1 MAERRDMRAS
11 DADRERAAER
21 LRRAAAEGRLD
32 TDELEERL
40 EAALGARTYA
50 ELEAVVADLPR
61 SPRPRRAGASRRRR
75 RGVFRRGFVAISVLL
90 IAIWAL
96 TGAGYFWPGWAIGG
110 LALWAFSPGCGRRT
124 AVGSRRDGVQALR
137 P

>member
-1 MAERRDMRAS
+1 MNEYD
-11 DADRERAAER
+11 ER
-21 LRRAAAEGRLD
+21 LR
-32 TDELEERL
+32 DEAVQQIKRRREFWQDLVSYVIVN
-40 EAALGARTYA
+40 AALI
-50 ELEAVVADLPR
+50 
-61 SPRPRRAGASRRRR
+61 
-75 RGVFRRGFVAISVLL
+75 GVWAI
-90 IAIWAL
+90 